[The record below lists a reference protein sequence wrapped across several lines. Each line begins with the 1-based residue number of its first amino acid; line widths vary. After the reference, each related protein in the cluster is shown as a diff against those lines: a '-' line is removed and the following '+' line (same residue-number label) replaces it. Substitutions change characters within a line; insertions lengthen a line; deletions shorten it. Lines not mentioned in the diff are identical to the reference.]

1 MYRVTC
7 NARSCPLLDVDEAAI
22 SEVRDVIAD
31 LTEQWKAVPVGG
43 VLELGFA
50 REASAA

>member
-1 MYRVTC
+1 
-7 NARSCPLLDVDEAAI
+7 VDEAAI

-31 LTEQWKAVPVGG
+31 LTEKWKAVPVGG